1 MAGDRRKT
9 EEDNDKRRAV
19 WCEVP
24 AETRRRLRVLA
35 AREDTKMGA
44 LMREALEE
52 YLDSRGA

>member
-1 MAGDRRKT
+1 MAGVRRKT
-9 EEDNDKRRAV
+9 QDDEKRLAV

-35 AREDTKMGA
+35 AREDEKMGA

-52 YLDSRGA
+52 YLESRGA

>member
-1 MAGDRRKT
+1 MAGVRRKI
-9 EEDNDKRRAV
+9 EEDENKRRAI

-24 AETRRRLRVLA
+24 ADTRRRLRVLA